1 MYHVN
6 GIVGLKI
13 LSNGAIG
20 RNEQGI
26 KYQLSTEQGVVRF
39 IDEFNPWIRITIK
52 EDKVDVTEKFR
63 KYIVYCGSRTNR
75 PITRSEYR

>member
-26 KYQLSTEQGVVRF
+26 KYQLNTEQGVVRF
-39 IDEFNPWIRITIK
+39 IEEYNPWVTITVK
-52 EDKVDVTEKFR
+52 ENKLDVTERFR
-63 KYIVYCGSRTNR
+63 EHIVLCGSRTNR
-75 PITRSEYR
+75 PSKVSKY